1 MGDVLIHGGLLVD
14 GTGEPA
20 RRADLRIRDGV
31 ISQIAEHLDVEEG
44 ERVVDASGCYVT
56 PGFIDTHTH
65 FDPQL
70 FWDSYA
76 DPIPAH
82 GVTTVLAGN
91 CGLSLAPVRP
101 EHVKVLS
108 ETFCYIEDLSTE
120 AFETQIPFNWETYA
134 EYLDALEGDGLGVD
148 VATLVGHSVLRL
160 YGAGDAAWERASN
173 DDERAAISQALQD
186 CLEQGAFGVST
197 SMGFDTHPI
206 LGPVPSRLA
215 DDAELEA
222 LCDVM
227 AEHDALLQFLP
238 GLSSTALHDMV
249 PKVAG
254 LVEPRGLR
262 ATYIGIFHVNEAPGN
277 ATMFLDQAK
286 DLQDRGVR
294 LYPQV
299 SPRQLDIRAN
309 WDGGMGFAK
318 LEQGWMRYVQATREE
333 KAAIIVDPE
342 WRAIAREE
350 WDRVGN
356 NFIPHRHPE
365 RIRLLDAVS
374 DENQRWVGKTLADL
388 VAERGGHPSDVL
400 ADWVAENDLVPG
412 ILGVGVSNS
421 DPEGVAGV
429 LTHPAAFISNSDAGA
444 HLGMMCAS
452 GDTTLLLSRF
462 VRDRKDMTI
471 EHAVNA
477 LTARQA
483 ELLGLSDRGI
493 LAEGLRADVNVF
505 ALDELEWKT
514 DEFLDDFP
522 GGDKRLRRPAGGFRV
537 TFLNGEVT
545 CEAGED
551 TGNRPGRVL
560 RAGALV

>member
-1 MGDVLIHGGLLVD
+1 MSALLIHGGLVVD
-14 GTGEPA
+14 GTGAPA
-20 RRADLRIRDGV
+20 RRADLRVRDGLIV
-31 ISQIAEHLDVEEG
+31 EISEELQPVGG
-44 ERVVDASGCYVT
+44 ERLLDATGCFVT

-76 DPIPAH
+76 DPIPTH

-120 AFETQIPFNWETYA
+120 AFATEIPFDWESYDD
-134 EYLDALEGDGLGVD
+134 YLTALEGDGLGVD

-160 YGAGDAAWERASN
+160 YGMGDAAWERAAN
-173 DDERAAISQALQD
+173 DEERAAIAAAFQD
-186 CLEQGAFGVST
+186 CLDQGAFGMSS
-197 SMGFDTHPI
+197 SMGFDTHPVI
-206 LGPVPSRLA
+206 GPVPSRLA

-222 LCDVM
+222 LCDVL
-227 AEHDALLQFLP
+227 AEHDGLLQFLP
-238 GLSSTALHDMV
+238 GLSSNALATTV
-249 PKVAG
+249 PKVAA
-254 LVEPRGLR
+254 LAEPRGLR
-262 ATYIGIFHVNEAPGN
+262 ATYIGIFHVNEAPEN

-286 DLQDRGVR
+286 ELQDRGVR

-318 LEQGWMRYVQATREE
+318 LEQGWMRYVQTPREE
-333 KAAIIVDPE
+333 KAALIVDPE
-342 WRAIAREE
+342 WRRIAREE
-350 WDRVGN
+350 WDQVGN

-365 RIRLLDAVS
+365 RIRLLDAVGE
-374 DENQRWVGKTLADL
+374 ENQRWVGKTLADL

-462 VRDRKDMTI
+462 VRDRSDMTI
-471 EHAVNA
+471 EFAINA
-477 LTARQA
+477 LTQRQA
-483 ELLGLSDRGI
+483 ELLGLEDRGVV
-493 LAEGLRADVNVF
+493 AEGLRADLNIF
-505 ALDELEWKT
+505 SLDELEWKN

-522 GGDKRLRRPAGGFRV
+522 GGDKRLRRPAGGFRM
-537 TFLNGEVT
+537 TILNGEVT
-545 CEAGED
+545 CENGND

-560 RAGALV
+560 RARQAA